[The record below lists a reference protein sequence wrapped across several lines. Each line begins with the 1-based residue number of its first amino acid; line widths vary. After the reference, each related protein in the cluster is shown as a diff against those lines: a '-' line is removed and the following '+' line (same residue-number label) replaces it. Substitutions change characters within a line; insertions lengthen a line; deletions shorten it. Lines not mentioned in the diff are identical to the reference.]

1 MSPDITD
8 AAYQISPAD
17 SLTRPCNGKLQRA
30 PNDAQTPVS
39 DAHRIRQKRA
49 YVDVHFH
56 SLLAE
61 LDERESREPGWAY
74 RNESTVGLVPV
85 QEPRL
90 ERKSVLLDGR
100 GRVAETV
107 ARRKRY
113 QGEPGSGGT
122 YRHNPICDAHD
133 AKTSSAIG
141 PLPRAARVRDSDS
154 PDDVD
159 ANVKEGHEKP

>member
-1 MSPDITD
+1 MLRTRSLRQTRSRDRATANYRGRQATRKHRCQMRTESARRGHMWTYISIAFWPSLMSARAVNPGGPT
-8 AAYQISPAD
+8 ATKAPLAWCPSRNPVW
-17 SLTRPCNGKLQRA
+17 SGK
-30 PNDAQTPVS
+30 
-39 DAHRIRQKRA
+39 
-49 YVDVHFH
+49 
-56 SLLAE
+56 
-61 LDERESREPGWAY
+61 G
-74 RNESTVGLVPV
+74 
-85 QEPRL
+85 
-90 ERKSVLLDGR
+90 VLLDGR

-141 PLPRAARVRDSDS
+141 HLPRAARVRDSDS

>member
-90 ERKSVLLDGR
+90 ERKRRVVRWAGAGGGDSRAPKTLSGR
-100 GRVAETV
+100 AWEWW
-107 ARRKRY
+107 
-113 QGEPGSGGT
+113 
-122 YRHNPICDAHD
+122 H
-133 AKTSSAIG
+133 
-141 PLPRAARVRDSDS
+141 LPS
-154 PDDVD
+154 
-159 ANVKEGHEKP
+159 

>member
-1 MSPDITD
+1 M
-8 AAYQISPAD
+8 
-17 SLTRPCNGKLQRA
+17 
-30 PNDAQTPVS
+30 
-39 DAHRIRQKRA
+39 
-49 YVDVHFH
+49 
-56 SLLAE
+56 
-61 LDERESREPGWAY
+61 
-74 RNESTVGLVPV
+74 
-85 QEPRL
+85 
-90 ERKSVLLDGR
+90 LLDGR

-159 ANVKEGHEKP
+159 ADVEEGHEEPEALVREQFSNMLRGLQVGS